1 MSYRGHIEKNSDEN
15 NTVDRYRG
23 Q

>member
-1 MSYRGHIEKNSDEN
+1 MSYRGHREKNDEN
-15 NTVDRYRG
+15 NTVGHYRG